1 MSTELV
7 QRRTF
12 STFVTEKKKVFT
24 CQDGLQQTFRGI
36 EPRFW
41 IERPGDRRIESSSK
55 SGRKYLHQNFK
66 TELLGETFNL
76 PARTE
81 NNKFFSSIYSKD
93 HYSSILTSLQSW
105 GFEKK
110 KTKGKIV
117 TVITLSRYP
126 PAGSNMC
133 YLTWKFRFWRG
144 ADSLGP
150 HFGRIVDKSQPQIS
164 VEIIV
169 APGDSSRRVWNV
181 RNVQGNL
188 KRHVRVYHVQ
198 NLKSVKSRRRV
209 KISPVHRLW
218 SHHRMPVAIR
228 TCWTSFQTP
237 KYTPPGSNFDRTEAF
252 FLLSSH

>member
-1 MSTELV
+1 MRFLEKKNEGKNRHPDNIITLPAGRLKYVLSYLEV
-7 QRRTF
+7 QILAGCRFPR
-12 STFVTEKKKVFT
+12 STFW
-24 CQDGLQQTFRGI
+24 
-36 EPRFW
+36 PY
-41 IERPGDRRIESSSK
+41 RRQK
-55 SGRKYLHQNFK
+55 S
-66 TELLGETFNL
+66 
-76 PARTE
+76 
-81 NNKFFSSIYSKD
+81 
-93 HYSSILTSLQSW
+93 TSDQ
-105 GFEKK
+105 
-110 KTKGKIV
+110 
-117 TVITLSRYP
+117 
-126 PAGSNMC
+126 
-133 YLTWKFRFWRG
+133 
-144 ADSLGP
+144 
-150 HFGRIVDKSQPQIS
+150 

-252 FLLSSH
+252 FLLSSR

>member
-1 MSTELV
+1 
-7 QRRTF
+7 
-12 STFVTEKKKVFT
+12 
-24 CQDGLQQTFRGI
+24 
-36 EPRFW
+36 
-41 IERPGDRRIESSSK
+41 
-55 SGRKYLHQNFK
+55 
-66 TELLGETFNL
+66 
-76 PARTE
+76 
-81 NNKFFSSIYSKD
+81 
-93 HYSSILTSLQSW
+93 
-105 GFEKK
+105 
-110 KTKGKIV
+110 
-117 TVITLSRYP
+117 
-126 PAGSNMC
+126 MC

-150 HFGRIVDKSQPQIS
+150 HFSRIVDKSQPQIS

-252 FLLSSH
+252 FPSHLARILIRHHIGISARLKVKFYYWKFSCWAYLIIDCRIRQKSELGSHLIR